1 MSSLPNIVKRPLKM
15 AIQPVPWWVLLEN
28 VPSESDFLHQWLRNP
43 GTHLHLKSP
52 KWFIK
57 LLYLTL
63 KTKIFLFIIYSNFV

>member
-1 MSSLPNIVKRPLKM
+1 M

-43 GTHLHLKSP
+43 GTHPHLKSP

-63 KTKIFLFIIYSNFV
+63 KTKIFLF